1 MSYTISQKKITINAS
16 YGRWAQIK
24 RVVPKFV
31 WRDWR
36 PAGYTDDLGIIADRN
51 QWVEEVTPG
60 WISDIDPQ
68 EYMAM
73 HEWCEQNLKHGDWC
87 TGVYYIILQR
97 EEDVAWFMLRWS

>member
-1 MSYTISQKKITINAS
+1 MSYTSLTQKITINAS
-16 YGRWAQIK
+16 YGKWVQIK

-31 WRDWR
+31 WRNGH

-60 WISDIDPQ
+60 WYSDIDPQ
-68 EYMAM
+68 EYMAIR
-73 HEWCEQNLKHGDWC
+73 EWCEQNLKHGDWC
-87 TGVYYIILQR
+87 TGVYYVILQR